1 MASSV
6 NEYSLKTSGASASNK
21 NVKANPVHH
30 DVGIPSRV
38 APDMRTT
45 RRLPCGVS
53 RGLFMRPT

>member
-6 NEYSLKTSGASASNK
+6 NEYSLKSSGASANNK

-30 DVGIPSRV
+30 DAGIPSRV
-38 APDMRTT
+38 AADMRTT

-53 RGLFMRPT
+53 